1 MIISVS
7 INIGL
12 ITPIPSAA
20 LASRDQKIPDQ
31 PVTRSSRSLKVS
43 HDCVQRLAHEKF
55 HERGKNRDFDSA
67 ENTPGQK
74 SYKMLPSHWNVY
86 YSITCS
92 LFLCYVMS
100 LFWSALD
107 FASTPSC
114 VAATLAEYTGWSRN
128 DKDNVKT
135 QN

>member
-1 MIISVS
+1 MS
-7 INIGL
+7 INVALKL
-12 ITPIPSAA
+12 ITPTPPVA

-43 HDCVQRLAHEKF
+43 HDRVQRLAHEKF

-74 SYKMLPSHWNVY
+74 SYKMLSSHWNVY
-86 YSITCS
+86 YSITWS

-107 FASTPSC
+107 FASSSC
-114 VAATLAEYTGWSRN
+114 VAATLPKYTEWSWN
-128 DKDNVKT
+128 DRDNFKT